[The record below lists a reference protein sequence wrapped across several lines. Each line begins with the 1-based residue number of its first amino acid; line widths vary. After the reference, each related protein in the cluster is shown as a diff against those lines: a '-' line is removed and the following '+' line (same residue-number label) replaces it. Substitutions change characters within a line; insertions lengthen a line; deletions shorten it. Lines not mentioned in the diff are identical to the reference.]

1 MVPFLSSKCRK
12 FAYSLV
18 GFLAKG
24 RSYYLAAAATPLMT
38 LYELKMEELGVA
50 DGP

>member
-12 FAYSLV
+12 FAYSFV

-24 RSYYLAAAATPLMT
+24 RSYYLAAATPLMT